1 MARRAARVKR
11 AVRAGLAAL
20 AGGLALRTAFA
31 AIEQF
36 ERARGDEGEK
46 GRRYGCRG
54 SGSEQKEGEPQPEEN
69 DLVNDSVHEAI
80 IRCMPALHGARPA
93 TSSGS

>member
-1 MARRAARVKR
+1 MAGRATRMKRAART
-11 AVRAGLAAL
+11 GLAAL
-20 AGGLALRTAFA
+20 AGAWRCA

-46 GRRYGCRG
+46 RRRYGCGG

-69 DLVNDSVHEAI
+69 DLVDDSIHGAI
-80 IRCMPALHGARPA
+80 IRRTFAKQGARRH
-93 TSSGS
+93 S